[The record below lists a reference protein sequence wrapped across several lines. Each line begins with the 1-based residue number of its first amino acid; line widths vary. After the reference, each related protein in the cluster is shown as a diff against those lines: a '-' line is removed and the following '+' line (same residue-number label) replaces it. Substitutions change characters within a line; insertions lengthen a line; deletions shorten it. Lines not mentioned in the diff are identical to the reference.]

1 MNIIY
6 SPVFEINLFKII
18 DKIAEDKPIA
28 SINFAEELEKKIF
41 DLPNFPFKNRQ
52 SIYFEDENIRDMIF
66 KGYTV
71 VYKINLQQN
80 NIYVMDIFNKN
91 K

>member
-6 SPVFEINLFKII
+6 SPVFEVNFFKVI

-28 SINFAEELEKKIF
+28 SINFAEDLEKMIF
-41 DLPNFPFKNRQ
+41 NLPNFPFKNRQ
-52 SIYFEDENIRDMIF
+52 SIYFEDKNIRDMIF
-66 KGYTV
+66 KGYTI

-80 NIYVMDIFNKN
+80 NIYILDIFNKN